1 MAVHVLGF
9 MASNPIEIASVVG
22 FGSFTW
28 LLGILEPAVAGYA
41 LRLYRKLGERIA
53 WWVFATFSLLAL
65 GHFLHASGAT
75 SRVIDSPVSSN
86 IVALLIPFLLLIGMA
101 HTESTVI
108 DHSRKKRKEPEP
120 RVQNDPHAQKRI
132 ADLIQQTDGL
142 REQVV
147 RLAERE
153 KNLQQREKDL
163 ENCAQQYYL
172 LFTNNPQPMWVF
184 DLRSLQILAANDA
197 AQVQYGFTQQE
208 FLARTARD
216 LLPAQETEAFLA
228 DVGRPAPDGQ
238 SRRVWHQRHKDG
250 STFEVEVRAIDLK
263 YADCAARLILASDST
278 HGEVGG
284 SMLQQEEK
292 LEVISG
298 VVGAVAPA
306 TAVQPASAPSGPKT
320 ILLVEPDARM
330 RTMMR
335 TVLEWNRYRV
345 VETDSPSLA
354 MTVWPSQSKH
364 VDLLLTDVT
373 LPGAVSGRQLAEQL
387 RRDKPSMKVLYTYD
401 SSKRPDGLEQLKA
414 QELVAKPFTSVELLE
429 SISRCIH

>member
-22 FGSFTW
+22 LGSFTW

-101 HTESTVI
+101 HTESTLI
-108 DHSRKKRKEPEP
+108 DARMKRKEPEL

-132 ADLIQQTDGL
+132 ADLIQQTEGL
-142 REQVV
+142 REQVA

-153 KNLQQREKDL
+153 KSL
-163 ENCAQQYYL
+163 ENSAQQYYL

-208 FLARTARD
+208 FLARTARE

-228 DVGRPAPDGQ
+228 DVGRPAQDGQ

-250 STFEVEVRAIDLK
+250 STFEVEVRAVDLN
-263 YADCAARLILASDST
+263 YADCAARLILASDT
-278 HGEVGG
+278 ADCQVGG
-284 SMLQQEEK
+284 SMLRQEEK

-298 VVGAVAPA
+298 VVSAVAPA
-306 TAVQPASAPSGPKT
+306 APVQPTSASSALKT
-320 ILLVEPDARM
+320 ILLVEPDPRM
-330 RTMMR
+330 RAMMR

-354 MTVWPSQSKH
+354 MTVWPSQSKN
-364 VDLLLTDVT
+364 VDLLLTGVT

-401 SSKRPDGLEQLKA
+401 SSKSSDGFEQLKA
-414 QELVAKPFTSVELLE
+414 EELVAKPFTTIELLE
-429 SISRCIH
+429 SISRCIA